1 MQENNVDVIF
11 DAISENESFA
21 RVVAA
26 AFVTRLDPTLEEIS
40 DIKTAV
46 SEAVTNSIV
55 HGYEGKGGKVYMTLS
70 LEDREI
76 IIKIKDEG
84 VGIEN
89 VHKAM
94 EPLYTT
100 KPELERS
107 GMGFSF
113 MEAFMDE
120 LNVYSRKNVGTTV
133 IMEKVTGRMDVY
145 ACDHTKELIIKAHNN
160 DKSAREK
167 LVIDNSGLVWSIV
180 KRFTGRGAEMEDLY
194 QIGCIGLI
202 KAIDNF
208 NMDYDVK
215 FSTYAVPMITGE
227 IKRFLRDDGI
237 IKISRS
243 IKENGYKCFT
253 ASQKLKGILNRE
265 PTIEELSRETGIATE
280 DIIVTMEAGDCVE
293 SIYKTIYQKDGNEV
307 CLIDKLE
314 GKDGGSDSII
324 DNIMINE
331 LVDSLCERDRK
342 LIRMRYYEDMT
353 QTQAARVLGIS
364 QVQVSRLEKKILN
377 RMRSQIDIE

>member
-100 KPELERS
+100 DITGERS

-120 LNVYSRKNVGTTV
+120 VIVESEPGKGT
-133 IMEKVTGRMDVY
+133 
-145 ACDHTKELIIKAHNN
+145 A
-160 DKSAREK
+160 
-167 LVIDNSGLVWSIV
+167 
-180 KRFTGRGAEMEDLY
+180 
-194 QIGCIGLI
+194 
-202 KAIDNF
+202 
-208 NMDYDVK
+208 
-215 FSTYAVPMITGE
+215 
-227 IKRFLRDDGI
+227 
-237 IKISRS
+237 
-243 IKENGYKCFT
+243 
-253 ASQKLKGILNRE
+253 
-265 PTIEELSRETGIATE
+265 
-280 DIIVTMEAGDCVE
+280 VTM
-293 SIYKTIYQKDGNEV
+293 
-307 CLIDKLE
+307 
-314 GKDGGSDSII
+314 
-324 DNIMINE
+324 
-331 LVDSLCERDRK
+331 
-342 LIRMRYYEDMT
+342 
-353 QTQAARVLGIS
+353 
-364 QVQVSRLEKKILN
+364 KKHIG
-377 RMRSQIDIE
+377 R

>member
-76 IIKIKDEG
+76 IIRIKDEG

-133 IMEKVTGRMDVY
+133 IMKKR
-145 ACDHTKELIIKAHNN
+145 I
-160 DKSAREK
+160 
-167 LVIDNSGLVWSIV
+167 SIP
-180 KRFTGRGAEMEDLY
+180 GRGLPNHLRPHPPGSGTGLA
-194 QIGCIGLI
+194 QI
-202 KAIDNF
+202 AIHRRPYYN
-208 NMDYDVK
+208 
-215 FSTYAVPMITGE
+215 
-227 IKRFLRDDGI
+227 
-237 IKISRS
+237 
-243 IKENGYKCFT
+243 
-253 ASQKLKGILNRE
+253 
-265 PTIEELSRETGIATE
+265 
-280 DIIVTMEAGDCVE
+280 VTPN
-293 SIYKTIYQKDGNEV
+293 SIYF
-307 CLIDKLE
+307 L
-314 GKDGGSDSII
+314 
-324 DNIMINE
+324 
-331 LVDSLCERDRK
+331 
-342 LIRMRYYEDMT
+342 
-353 QTQAARVLGIS
+353 
-364 QVQVSRLEKKILN
+364 
-377 RMRSQIDIE
+377 